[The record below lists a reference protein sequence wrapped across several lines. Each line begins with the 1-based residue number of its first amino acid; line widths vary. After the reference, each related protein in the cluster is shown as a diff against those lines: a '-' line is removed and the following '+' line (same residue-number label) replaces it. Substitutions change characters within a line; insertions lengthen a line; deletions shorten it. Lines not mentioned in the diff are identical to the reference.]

1 MIWNIDNN
9 HQLLAITNQ
18 LTDEALIRKSL
29 KTIANDT
36 DEYVYELNTDANED
50 IDIFTDRIIGQFLL
64 WLTSHDLDKEIV
76 ARYKAGRN
84 VEHIIAY
91 LQMLIGFI
99 SWEPHLVLVTTGIIN
114 VFANDTG
121 GNKDDLSI
129 TDFSET
135 SSQGVMI
142 ASDENNG
149 LRYTSAADGFRGIN
163 SFEYSI
169 SDENGG
175 TDSGTVTITVPN
187 EAPEAVDDEATV
199 GLGTTGTIDVLAND
213 TDINDHVLSVTGFS
227 ETSSQGGTIASDGN
241 SLHYTPAARFAG
253 TDSFEYSIS
262 DGNGGIDSG
271 TVTITVPNEAPEAV
285 DDEATVGLGT
295 TGTIDVLAND
305 TDINDHVLSVT
316 GFSETSSQG
325 GTIASDG
332 NSLHYTP
339 AARFAGTDS
348 FEYSISDGNGG
359 IDSGTVTITVPDDLP
374 EAVGSILEL

>member
-199 GLGTTGTIDVLAND
+199 ELGTTGTIDVLAND
-213 TDINDHVLSVTGFS
+213 TDINDHVLSVTGF
-227 ETSSQGGTIASDGN
+227 
-241 SLHYTPAARFAG
+241 
-253 TDSFEYSIS
+253 
-262 DGNGGIDSG
+262 
-271 TVTITVPNEAPEAV
+271 
-285 DDEATVGLGT
+285 
-295 TGTIDVLAND
+295 
-305 TDINDHVLSVT
+305 
-316 GFSETSSQG
+316 
-325 GTIASDG
+325 
-332 NSLHYTP
+332 
-339 AARFAGTDS
+339 
-348 FEYSISDGNGG
+348 
-359 IDSGTVTITVPDDLP
+359 
-374 EAVGSILEL
+374 